1 MSIYKCPCCGEK
13 SFNPILKARAGRMNQ
28 RGVNCPS
35 CGKRVV
41 NGKGATIF
49 NAIFSVLGF
58 ACMVL
63 VFLLA
68 EFEEDYEF
76 LSRYEV
82 LIQLALI
89 IAIHTVPR
97 IVNAFCFKLTEAIRI
112 ESV

>member
-28 RGVNCPS
+28 KGVNCPS

-49 NAIFSVLGF
+49 NAVFSLLGIT
-58 ACMVL
+58 AMVL
-63 VFLLA
+63 VYLFAPKNDFLT
-68 EFEEDYEF
+68 
-76 LSRYEV
+76 RYEV
-82 LIQLALI
+82 LIQLALLVSI
-89 IAIHTVPR
+89 QIVPR

>member
-49 NAIFSVLGF
+49 NAIFSVFGF

-63 VFLLA
+63 VFLFA
-68 EFEEDYEF
+68 KHYEF
-76 LSRYEV
+76 LLRYEV
-82 LIQLALI
+82 LIQLVLI

>member
-41 NGKGATIF
+41 NGRGATIF
-49 NAIFSVLGF
+49 NAIFSVLGL

-63 VFLLA
+63 VFLFA
-68 EFEEDYEF
+68 PDYQF

-82 LIQLALI
+82 VIQLMLLVS
-89 IAIHTVPR
+89 IHIVPR